1 MEFHGVSH
9 SEPKIEPSKIKG
21 SQFANGANQE
31 ARGQESGVVRGTRSS
46 QGPAVTGGPEAVKRA
61 LAERL
66 AIVWA
71 DIGPDTMN
79 ALIDS
84 MPRRVQLIN
93 AKGWYTKY

>member
-1 MEFHGVSH
+1 MN
-9 SEPKIEPSKIKG
+9 PIEHLWAALKKELFRRFPDTSDLPG
-21 SQFANGANQE
+21 GPD
-31 ARGQESGVVRGTRSS
+31 VVRH
-46 QGPAVTGGPEAVKRA
+46 A

-71 DIGPDTMN
+71 DIGLDIMN

-84 MPRRVQLIN
+84 MPRRVQALID